1 MRGAA
6 TSHSSATMTM
16 RVALRARIMAVVQRC
31 SASACGAREEDDAV
45 RVARN
50 VLEAAHH
57 LRLSAAADAGRRDG
71 GPHALVELTA
81 ELGQEHLLL
90 GGDLDVA
97 LRQEDLAMTGLPAQ
111 EPPPRDYG
119 KGRALRCRCPRPC
132 RGSAGRFGHVAAHR
146 RASSGSTVRRAC
158 RA

>member
-1 MRGAA
+1 
-6 TSHSSATMTM
+6 MTM
-16 RVALRARIMAVVQRC
+16 RVALRARIMTVVQRC

-57 LRLSAAADAGRRDG
+57 LRLSAAAGPGPRGGRPHAPAAPADAGRRAG

-97 LRQEDLAMTGLPAQ
+97 LRQEDLAMTRL
-111 EPPPRDYG
+111 
-119 KGRALRCRCPRPC
+119 
-132 RGSAGRFGHVAAHR
+132 
-146 RASSGSTVRRAC
+146 
-158 RA
+158 